1 MNLTIP
7 EFIPY
12 LLAVLGLL
20 FIWQLH
26 DIQVKAGRI
35 KAAGILNRSGLRFFV
50 HVTPD
55 DASTCPSCRDAHG
68 KVFLPAAITAKRFSA
83 LASPCTNPDSCRCI
97 LVGLYGAW
105 NEALRLLKRLGQ
117 STGTLH
123 LSAAELDGLIDG
135 ATARPAGVG
144 MDRLSVAML
153 EAVRADPGNPD
164 LAIERYRRIIE
175 TAKQERD
182 MPFVLPAYFRLCDL
196 LEKQNRTGEALEFVE
211 KFSRAYGQRQGSHAA
226 TEAQLASMSLR
237 KTRLSAAVR

>member
-35 KAAGILNRSGLRFFV
+35 KAADILNRSGLRFFV

-68 KVFLPAAITAKRFSA
+68 KVFLPAAITAKKFSA
-83 LASPCTNPDSCRCI
+83 LASPCKNPDGCRCI

-105 NEALRLLKRLGQ
+105 NEALRLLKKLGQ

-123 LSAAELDGLIDG
+123 LSPAELDGLIDG
-135 ATARPAGVG
+135 ATARPAGIG

-182 MPFVLPAYFRLCDL
+182 LPFVKPSYFRLCDL
-196 LEKQNRTGEALEFVE
+196 LEKQNRTSEALDIVDRFMRTFGE
-211 KFSRAYGQRQGSHAA
+211 GQGRQAA
-226 TEAQLASMSLR
+226 TSVQLESMSLR
-237 KTRLSAAVR
+237 KTRLSAVVR